1 MKSFID
7 FIKEEID
14 LRGNTGIP
22 DDFMRNSDRQAGQ
35 NLNIRVDDPSQMR
48 QYGPRIMQLVDQS
61 KRYIYSGN
69 QEEVEERL
77 VKLEVLAKNIILEQY
92 QDILDASEKPVE
104 LDIKMLR
111 PNQSVSQVMPDMEDV
126 EASPPP
132 RQEELRD
139 TEIKKSVDK
148 KKLLNAL
155 NQGEAKAT
163 KNIVRYSD
171 AVEPGLREIFGEQW
185 RTILNIWLET
195 IDVADKLDWIFPIAA
210 KSQMMKNVPEGMAG
224 ACQVNWEKEDKDEDE
239 NEEDDNDNTQTCTMD
254 DGVQC
259 CGDQEDFD
267 KIVIKAVGLD
277 FPMLLH
283 EAVKGIW
290 QLLKS
295 GAIKDDEE
303 LAKIIADNTGTFEDE
318 AQDFRYGV
326 PLQAMFR
333 DFINACSNSNSYNN
347 MNARVY
353 AKLALDSERGGSFTD
368 GQFLEIFK
376 AMLSSFDISNV
387 QGKLEFNLNT
397 EKFASSSA
405 KRQIERIIKEIVD
418 EEKAYEEELNQWE
431 MEQKFG
437 SSSYKEEDDDI
448 DMGDHEDD
456 YNAYL
461 KDSGISNSNTDE
473 EDDDDVDTLLDKLS
487 SAKTD
492 AERDAIKK
500 KLDKLMESLSV
511 DGMAIYQ
518 NEIKMILE
526 KKHTRK

>member
-14 LRGNTGIP
+14 LRGNSGIP
-22 DDFMRNSDRQAGQ
+22 DDFMRNADRQAGQ
-35 NLNIRVDDPSQMR
+35 NLNVRVDDMSQMR
-48 QYGPRIMQLVDQS
+48 DFGPRIMGLIGQS
-61 KRYIYSGN
+61 QRFIYSGT
-69 QEEVEERL
+69 QEQVEARL
-77 VKLEVLAKNIILEQY
+77 VALENLAKNIILEQY

-111 PNQSVSQVMPDMEDV
+111 PNQQVNDEIPDMDDV
-126 EASPPP
+126 DAQPPR

-163 KNIVRYSD
+163 KNIVRYSEH
-171 AVEPGLREIFGEQW
+171 VEPGLREIFGAQW
-185 RTILNIWLET
+185 QQILNIWLET
-195 IDVADKLDWIFPIAA
+195 IDVANQLDWIFPIDA
-210 KSQMMKNVPEGMAG
+210 KAQMMKDAPQGMAG
-224 ACQVNWEKEDKDEDE
+224 ACQVSWEKEENDEDE
-239 NEEDDNDNTQTCTMD
+239 EQDEQEEKSCSME
-254 DGVQC
+254 DGVQV

-303 LAKIIADNTGTFEDE
+303 LAKIIADNTGTFADE

-326 PLQAMFR
+326 ALQAMFR
-333 DFINACSNSNSYNN
+333 DFINACQGANSYNN

-368 GQFLEIFK
+368 GQFLEVFK
-376 AMLSSFDISNV
+376 AMLSAFDLQNV
-387 QGKLEFNLNT
+387 NRQLEFNLNP
-397 EKFASSSA
+397 EKFAASTA
-405 KRQIERIIKEIVD
+405 KRHIEGIINEII
-418 EEKAYEEELNQWE
+418 EAERAYEEELNKWE
-431 MEQKFG
+431 MDQQFG
-437 SSSYKEEDDDI
+437 DSSYNEPEEEEDDDTSYAP
-448 DMGDHEDD
+448 D
-456 YNAYL
+456 L
-461 KDSGISNSNTDE
+461 KNLGINTSADE
-473 EDDDDVDTLLDKLS
+473 EDEDDVDTLLDKLA

-492 AERDAIKK
+492 AEKDAIKR
-500 KLDKLMESLSV
+500 KLDKLMESLSI
-511 DGMAIYQ
+511 DGQRIYQ
-518 NEIKMILE
+518 NEINLILE
-526 KKHTRK
+526 KKHIRK